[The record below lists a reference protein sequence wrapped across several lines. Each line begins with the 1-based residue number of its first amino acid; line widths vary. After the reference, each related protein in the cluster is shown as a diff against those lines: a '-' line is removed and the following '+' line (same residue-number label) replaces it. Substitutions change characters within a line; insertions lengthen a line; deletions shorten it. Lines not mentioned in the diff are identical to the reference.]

1 MAETEAKL
9 ENTGDGEGRRSNP
22 NPIFSL
28 LSRLHLFHFPP
39 PKPES
44 VVVAEQPI
52 PPVGESEKKP
62 VVARLPKAPDDFP
75 SIKLEAEECE
85 QNTNPIVLWQVY
97 AIGGFYVLRWV
108 LARLRERRTRRR
120 PSDDEPAPADD

>member
-9 ENTGDGEGRRSNP
+9 EKTGDGEGRRSNP
-22 NPIFSL
+22 NPILNL
-28 LSRLHLFHFPP
+28 LSRFHLFNFPP
-39 PKPES
+39 PKPEN

-52 PPVGESEKKP
+52 TPVGESEKKP
-62 VVARLPKAPDDFP
+62 VVVRLPKAPTDFP

-97 AIGGFYVLRWV
+97 AIGGFYVLSWV
-108 LARLRERRTRRR
+108 LARLKERRTRRS